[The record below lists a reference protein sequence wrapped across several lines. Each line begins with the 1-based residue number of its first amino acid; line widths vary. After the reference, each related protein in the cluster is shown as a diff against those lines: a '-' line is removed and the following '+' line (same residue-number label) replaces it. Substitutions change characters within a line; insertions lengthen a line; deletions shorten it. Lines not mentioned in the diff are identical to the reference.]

1 MRYVLQCEDSIEGI
15 FSAVYAAWEMKY
27 GHENTSIQVLQQ
39 EYVMPELFSEYILL
53 QPDSVKA
60 EKVLRTIRRQCC
72 PLVYERLFHAACS
85 DAEDK
90 ADVIY
95 RYIQM
100 ALKMGNGVLNHLTD
114 PAVVRVM
121 ELSRAVGNERHHYVG
136 FLRFIEIPGNI
147 LLGRYEPKG
156 RLTELIMPHFA
167 DRFPEEK
174 FVIWDVGRNV
184 AGVHIPGQEYIMV
197 SLTEQEKQHLMK
209 YSEDNLDAENLWKT
223 FVESISI
230 KERENKKLQRNNI
243 PLHFRTYMPEFQG
256 EKKENENAVSDE
268 GSGF

>member
-1 MRYVLQCEDSIEGI
+1 MRYILQCEDSIEGI
-15 FSAVYAAWEMKY
+15 FSAVYMAWELKY
-27 GHENTSIQVLQQ
+27 GHENTSIQLITD
-39 EYVMPELFSEYILL
+39 EDGSSMELFAEYIRLT
-53 QPDSVKA
+53 PDAVKA

-72 PLVYERLFHAACS
+72 PLVYERLFHAACA

-95 RYIQM
+95 RYIQQ
-100 ALKMGNGVLNHLTD
+100 ALKMGNAVLNHLTD
-114 PAVVRVM
+114 AAVVRVM

-174 FVIWDVGRNV
+174 FIIWDVRRNV
-184 AGVHIPGQEYIMV
+184 AGFHIPHKEYIMV
-197 SLTEQEKQHLMK
+197 SLTEQDKQHLLE
-209 YSEDNLDAENLWKT
+209 YSEENLDAESLWKT

-230 KERENKKLQRNNI
+230 KERENEKLQRNNL
-243 PLHFRTYMPEFQG
+243 PLHFRTFMPEFVRG
-256 EKKENENAVSDE
+256 ERTDGRSDK
-268 GSGF
+268 SPNF